1 MELRI
6 DGLSKQYKDK
16 LALADFSAS
25 FVKGIYGLLGP
36 NGAGKST
43 LLNITVGLLRQ
54 SKGNVHWDG
63 ENIAAMGKRY
73 RDILGYM
80 PQTIGLYGDFTVR
93 MFLQYIAALK
103 DVCPKHGDKEQ
114 LARKI
119 DEILERVNLSSEANR
134 KIRTLSGGTRQRVG
148 VAQALLNEPSLI
160 VLDEPTAGLDP
171 NERIRLRNLLAA
183 IAFDKIVI
191 WATHIVSDVEN
202 IANDIILIK
211 EGRIILRDS
220 PSALS
225 LSMQGKVWTV
235 RLPLVE
241 VEAFVAKQRVSSIAR
256 QGDFASLRVVSQDK
270 PHLSAVQSEPNLEDL
285 YLYSFD

>member
-1 MELRI
+1 MELKI
-6 DGLSKQYKDK
+6 EGLSKQYKDK

-25 FVKGIYGLLGP
+25 FGKGIYGLLGP

-54 SKGNVHWDG
+54 TKGNVHWDG

-73 RDILGYM
+73 REILGYM
-80 PQTIGLYGDFTVR
+80 PQSLGLYGDFTVR
-93 MFLQYIAALK
+93 AFLRYIAALK
-103 DVCPKHGDKEQ
+103 DVFPKYSDKAKLE
-114 LARKI
+114 KII
-119 DEILERVNLSSEANR
+119 DEILERVNLTGEAER
-134 KIRTLSGGTRQRVG
+134 KIKTLSGGTKQRVG

-160 VLDEPTAGLDP
+160 VLDEPTSGLDP

-191 WATHIVSDVEN
+191 WATHIVSDVEH
-202 IANDIILIK
+202 IANEIILLK
-211 EGRIILRDS
+211 DGRIILRDS

-225 LSMQGKVWTV
+225 ASIAGKVWLV
-235 RLPLVE
+235 RLPLAE

-256 QGDFASLRVVSQDK
+256 QGDFASLRVVSKDK
-270 PHLSAVQSEPNLEDL
+270 PHQTATPTEANLEDL
-285 YLYSFD
+285 YLYTF